1 MTVKRFSP
9 KAAAQVVGIGA
20 STVRNWAGEYAEFL
34 SPTANPGDGQPRS
47 FTEADLAVLQVV
59 KELRT
64 REALNADQV
73 LHRLRELPAGDLQ
86 QPYIEAPEQPTE
98 SPKDTPPAHPDVQ
111 LPAVR
116 VDVATLIDSRF
127 ATLLEQQQAMSRDI
141 ASMRSER
148 HGALMLAAGVAIGVV
163 VMLVA
168 IGLVAWLLRAG

>member
-47 FTEADLAVLQVV
+47 FTESDLAVLQVV

-64 REALNADQV
+64 REALTAEQV

-86 QPYIEAPEQPTE
+86 QPYIEAPEQPAE
-98 SPKDTPPAHPDVQ
+98 SPQDAQQPRPDVQ

-127 ATLLEQQQAMSRDI
+127 ATLLEQQQSMSRDI

-148 HGALMLAAGVAIGVV
+148 HGAIMLAVGVGIGVI

-168 IGLVAWLLRAG
+168 IGLVVLMLPR